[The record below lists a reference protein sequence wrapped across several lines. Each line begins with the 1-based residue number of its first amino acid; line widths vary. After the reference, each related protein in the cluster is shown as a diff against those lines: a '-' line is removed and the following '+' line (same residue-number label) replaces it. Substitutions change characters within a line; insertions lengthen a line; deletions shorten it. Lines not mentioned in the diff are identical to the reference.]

1 MTLAAITETDT
12 PFLPRGVRTK
22 FDTVRDMWVLLAPER
37 AVKLDP
43 IGAAILAEVD
53 GARTL
58 GEIAG
63 ELAAKYNAP
72 AEQIKK
78 DAGAFLMSLI
88 ERRMVELR

>member
-1 MTLAAITETDT
+1 MTLIAITEADT

-22 FDTVRDMWVLLAPER
+22 FDSVRDMWVLLAPDR

-53 GARTL
+53 GIRTL
-58 GEIAG
+58 NEIAG
-63 ELAAKYNAP
+63 GLAAKYNAP
-72 AEQIKK
+72 VDQIKK
-78 DAGAFLMSLI
+78 DAGAFLISLI

>member
-1 MTLAAITETDT
+1 MTLNAISETDK

-22 FDTVRDMWVLLAPER
+22 FDSVRDMWVLLAPER

-43 IGAAILAEVD
+43 IGAAILAEVNGD
-53 GARTL
+53 RTL
-58 GEIAG
+58 AEIAG

-72 AEQIKK
+72 VDQIKK

-88 ERRMVELR
+88 ERRMVETR

>member
-1 MTLAAITETDT
+1 MTLTAISASDT

-22 FDTVRDMWVLLAPER
+22 FDSVRDMWVLLAPER

-53 GARTL
+53 GDRTL
-58 GEIAG
+58 DDIAG
-63 ELAAKYNAP
+63 ALAAKYNAP
-72 AEQIKK
+72 VDQIKK

-88 ERRMVELR
+88 ERRMVEIR